1 MGLWSILG
9 FKQTSLRSLN
19 WVYLIVV
26 SAWNYLKTVL
36 TAYHDDKGLHARRRR
51 LLNTSASNPEP
62 PMASVVAQ
70 ESSDLR
76 LTLPVE
82 KPSSSPFPSPGSPF
96 YPPPRLGAH
105 EFASRPPSSS
115 STKSVAR
122 NSTGARDE
130 PQAMATAA
138 VNGDTTPTTATVPP
152 QPLPITSSLTS
163 PATPTPDSVFQVKT
177 PTTQITV
184 PDPPSDVGSQP
195 VSLTASALTSQN
207 RDSLTSSRPAP
218 PSPAGSRRTSAA
230 LSRHS
235 STARSNRQS
244 RASLLQVSHE
254 PEASSSSVATVTPSS
269 QPKRRSLVCKIRDFA
284 YDPSDER
291 HVGRGPDAPRA
302 NRPRQRWSTYSTA
315 SSSSATSSSRPDEDE
330 DDTGEDARGSWG
342 SYRWNTLSKHFSWGP
357 GQAAD
362 DGPSRTDFERNFDAS
377 SPTEEAGDPYDGS
390 DVGDYDDAHE
400 GVGEDSPLVP
410 GLYRALY
417 AFEPEGTAEM
427 ALEEEQM
434 VRVVGR
440 GGGVGW
446 AVVEKEG
453 GGHALVP
460 ESYLELVEAD

>member
-1 MGLWSILG
+1 MDLWSILVY
-9 FKQTSLRSLN
+9 KQTPLRSAN
-19 WVYLIVV
+19 WVYLFVLNV
-26 SAWNYLKTVL
+26 WNYLKTL
-36 TAYHDDKGLHARRRR
+36 LIAYHDEQPPPSTPRR
-51 LLNTSASNPEP
+51 LPSTSASKPEP
-62 PMASVVAQ
+62 AMASVVAQ

-82 KPSSSPFPSPGSPF
+82 KAATSPFPSPGSPF

-105 EFASRPPSSS
+105 EFASRPSSSS

-122 NSTGARDE
+122 SVNDSN
-130 PQAMATAA
+130 MALT
-138 VNGDTTPTTATVPP
+138 NGDSTPTTATIPP
-152 QPLPITSSLTS
+152 TPSLSITTSLAS
-163 PATPTPDSVFQVKT
+163 PATPTPNNAFQVKT

-184 PDPPSDVGSQP
+184 PDPPPDSDSP
-195 VSLTASALTSQN
+195 VPLTASALTSQN

-218 PSPAGSRRTSAA
+218 PSPAASRRTSAA

-235 STARSNRQS
+235 SIARSNRQS
-244 RASLLQVSHE
+244 KASSLLQVSHE
-254 PEASSSSVATVTPSS
+254 SEASTSSATTVTPSA
-269 QPKRRSLVCKIRDFA
+269 QPKRRSLLFKIRDFA
-284 YDPSDER
+284 FDPSDDR
-291 HVGRGPDAPRA
+291 HVGRGPDVPRA

-315 SSSSATSSSRPDEDE
+315 SSSSAASSRADGDE

-342 SYRWNTLSKHFSWGP
+342 SYRWNTLSTRFSWDAGQGP
-357 GQAAD
+357 DGAAA
-362 DGPSRTDFERNFDAS
+362 PSRTDFERNFDVS
-377 SPTEEAGDPYDGS
+377 SPTAEAGDPYDS
-390 DVGDYDDAHE
+390 DDSREAYE
-400 GVGEDSPLVP
+400 GEGEVEDGPLLP

-427 ALEEEQM
+427 ALEEEQV